1 MDISRS
7 QTRTIMIGGLPI
19 GGGSPISVQS
29 MTNVP
34 TTDIEAVCRQIDLL
48 ASRGAEIVRVA
59 VPDRESAVAL
69 RSIIERSPVPVVSDI
84 HFDPELALMALEAGT
99 DKLRLNPGNIR
110 RKSDIRRISEKALE
124 LQIPIR
130 IGVNSGSLPGDLRDK
145 YGGVNRDSMWATAQ
159 RHLILLEETGFKNIV
174 LSLKSSDPMLTVEVN
189 RLASA
194 ECDYPLHLGVTEA
207 GPQLTGSVR
216 SAVALSVLLAEGIG
230 DTLRVSLSGSPEKE
244 PVVGWEILSSLDI
257 RRRFPRVV
265 SCPTCARSRIDVAGI
280 AESVQESIEGKTGN
294 ITIAVMGCEVNG
306 PGEARDA
313 DIALIGTPSG
323 IQLFIDG
330 TITDGI
336 PDSDIEGYLDGIV
349 DSYIR
354 KTEHTR
360 EDKSGV

>member
-1 MDISRS
+1 MSISISRA
-7 QTRTIMIGGLPI
+7 QTREVIVGGLSI
-19 GGGSPISVQS
+19 GGGAPISVQS
-29 MTNVP
+29 MTNAP
-34 TTDIEAVCRQIDLL
+34 TTDIEAVCSQINLL

-59 VPDRESAVAL
+59 VPDRESAAAL

-84 HFDPELALMALEAGT
+84 HFDPELAILALEAGT

-110 RKSDIRRISEKALE
+110 RRSDIWKISEKASE
-124 LQIPIR
+124 RQVPIR
-130 IGVNSGSLPGDLRDK
+130 IGVNSGSIPGDLRDK
-145 YGGVNRDSMWATAQ
+145 YGGVNKDSMWAAAR
-159 RHLILLEETGFKNIV
+159 RHLILFEETGFQNIV

-216 SAVALSVLLAEGIG
+216 SAVALSILLAEGIG
-230 DTLRVSLSGSPEKE
+230 DTLRVSLSGSPQKE

-257 RRRFPRVV
+257 RRRFPRVI
-265 SCPTCARSRIDVAGI
+265 SCPTCARTRIDVAEL
-280 AESVQESIEGKTGN
+280 AESVQESIQGVKGN

-330 TITDGI
+330 KNTGEV
-336 PDSDIEGYLDGIV
+336 PDSDIQGYLEGIV

-354 KTEHTR
+354 KSERTA
-360 EDKSGV
+360 GG

>member
-1 MDISRS
+1 MGISISRS
-7 QTRTIMIGGLPI
+7 RTRKVLAGGLPI
-19 GGGSPISVQS
+19 GGGAPISVQS

-34 TTDIEAVCRQIDLL
+34 TTDVEAVCSQINML
-48 ASRGAEIVRVA
+48 AARGTEIVRVA
-59 VPDRESAVAL
+59 VPDRESADAL

-84 HFDPELALMALEAGT
+84 HFDPELAILALEAGT

-110 RKSDIRRISEKALE
+110 RRSDIWKICEKASE
-124 LQIPIR
+124 LQVPIR
-130 IGVNSGSLPGDLRDK
+130 IGVNSGSIPGDLRDK
-145 YGGVNRDSMWATAQ
+145 YGGVNRDSMWAAAQ
-159 RHLILLEETGFKNIV
+159 RHLVFFEETGFKDIV

-230 DTLRVSLSGSPEKE
+230 DTIRVSLSGSPEKE

-257 RRRFPRVV
+257 RRRFPRVI
-265 SCPTCARSRIDVAGI
+265 SCPTCARTRIDVAEL
-280 AESVQESIEGKTGN
+280 AESVQESLEGKVGN

-306 PGEARDA
+306 PGEAREA
-313 DIALIGTPSG
+313 NIALIGTPSG

-330 TITDGI
+330 KNTGGI
-336 PDSDIEGYLDGIV
+336 PGSDIQGYLDGIV

-354 KTEHTR
+354 KSEKTA
-360 EDKSGV
+360 GG

>member
-1 MDISRS
+1 MGISISRS
-7 QTRTIMIGGLPI
+7 HTRKVMVGGLPI
-19 GGGSPISVQS
+19 GGSSPVSVQS

-34 TTDIEAVCRQIDLL
+34 TTDIEAVCSQINMLAAHGALL
-48 ASRGAEIVRVA
+48 VRVA
-59 VPDRESAVAL
+59 VPDRESAAAL
-69 RSIIERSPVPVVSDI
+69 RSIIEKSPVPVVSDI
-84 HFDPELALMALEAGT
+84 HFDPELAIMALEAGT

-110 RKSDIRRISEKALE
+110 RKADIWRISEKALE
-124 LQIPIR
+124 LQVPIR

-159 RHLILLEETGFKNIV
+159 RHLALLEETGFKNIV

-230 DTLRVSLSGSPEKE
+230 DTIRVSLSGSPEKE

-257 RRRFPRVV
+257 RRRFPKVI
-265 SCPTCARSRIDVAGI
+265 SCPTCARARIDVAGI
-280 AESVQESIEGKTGN
+280 AESVQESIEGKIGN

-313 DIALIGTPSG
+313 DVAIIGTPSG
-323 IQLFIDG
+323 IQFFIDG
-330 TITDGI
+330 KNTGGM
-336 PDSDIEGYLDGIV
+336 PGSDMQRYLDEIV
-349 DSYIR
+349 DSCIR
-354 KTEHTR
+354 ESETKA
-360 EDKSGV
+360 GG

>member
-1 MDISRS
+1 MV
-7 QTRTIMIGGLPI
+7 GELLI

-34 TTDIEAVCRQIDLL
+34 TTDIKAVCRQIDLL

-59 VPDRESAVAL
+59 IPDRESAVAL

-145 YGGVNRDSMWATAQ
+145 YGGVNRDSMWAAAK
-159 RHLILLEETGFKNIV
+159 RHLILLEETGFRSIV
-174 LSLKSSDPMLTVEVN
+174 LSLKSSDPILTIDVN

-216 SAVALSVLLAEGIG
+216 SAVALSVLLSEGIG
-230 DTLRVSLSGSPEKE
+230 DTIRVSLSGSPEKE

-257 RRRFPRVV
+257 RRRFPRVI
-265 SCPTCARSRIDVAGI
+265 SCPTCARARIDVAGI

-294 ITIAVMGCEVNG
+294 VTIAVMGCEVNG

-313 DIALIGTPSG
+313 DVALIGTPSG

-330 TITDGI
+330 KNTGGI
-336 PDSDIEGYLDGIV
+336 PDSNILVYLDKII

-354 KTEHTR
+354 KSEKTA
-360 EDKSGV
+360 GG

>member
-1 MDISRS
+1 
-7 QTRTIMIGGLPI
+7 
-19 GGGSPISVQS
+19 

-34 TTDIEAVCRQIDLL
+34 TTDIEAVCSQINQL

-59 VPDRESAVAL
+59 VPDRESAFAL
-69 RSIIERSPVPVVSDI
+69 RNIIERSPVPLVSDI
-84 HFDPELALMALEAGT
+84 HFDPELAILALEAGT

-110 RKSDIRRISEKALE
+110 RRSDIWKISEKALE
-124 LQIPIR
+124 LQVPIR
-130 IGVNSGSLPGDLRDK
+130 IGVNSGSIPGDLRDK
-145 YGGVNRDSMWATAQ
+145 YGGVNKDSMWAAAK
-159 RHLILLEETGFKNIV
+159 RHLILFEETGFQDIV

-207 GPQLTGSVR
+207 GPRLTGSVR
-216 SAVALSVLLAEGIG
+216 SAVALSILLAEGIG
-230 DTLRVSLSGSPEKE
+230 DTLRISLSGSPAKE
-244 PVVGWEILSSLDI
+244 PVVGWEILSSLNI
-257 RRRFPRVV
+257 RRRFPRVI
-265 SCPTCARSRIDVAGI
+265 SCPTCARARIDVATI
-280 AESVQESIEGKTGN
+280 AESVQDSIEGVKGN

-330 TITDGI
+330 INTDEI
-336 PDSDIEGYLDGIV
+336 PDSDIQGYLDGIV

-354 KTEHTR
+354 KLERTA
-360 EDKSGV
+360 GG

>member
-1 MDISRS
+1 MSIRRS
-7 QTRTIMIGGLPI
+7 HTRQVSVGGLPI

-34 TTDIEAVCRQIDLL
+34 TTDIEAVCSQINML

-69 RSIIERSPVPVVSDI
+69 RSIIKKSPVPVVSDI
-84 HFDPELALMALEAGT
+84 HFNPELAIMALEAGT
-99 DKLRLNPGNIR
+99 DKLRINPGNIR
-110 RKSDIRRISEKALE
+110 QRSDIWRISEKALE
-124 LQIPIR
+124 QHVPIR

-145 YGGVNRDSMWATAQ
+145 YGGVNKDSMWAAAH
-159 RHLILLEETGFKNIV
+159 RHLVLFEETGFRNIV

-194 ECDYPLHLGVTEA
+194 ECDYPIHLGVTEA
-207 GPQLTGSVR
+207 GPRLTGSVR
-216 SAVALSVLLAEGIG
+216 SAVALSILLAEGIG
-230 DTLRVSLSGSPEKE
+230 DTIRVSLSGSPEKE
-244 PVVGWEILSSLDI
+244 PVVGWEILSSLNI
-257 RRRFPRVV
+257 RRRFPRVI
-265 SCPTCARSRIDVAGI
+265 SCPTCARARIDVAGI
-280 AESVQESIEGKTGN
+280 AESVQDSIEGKTGN

-330 TITDGI
+330 KNTGGI
-336 PDSDIEGYLDGIV
+336 PGSDIQGYLGGIV

-354 KTEHTR
+354 K
-360 EDKSGV
+360 SGKTAGG

>member
-1 MDISRS
+1 MSISISRV
-7 QTRTIMIGGLPI
+7 QTREVIVGGLSI
-19 GGGSPISVQS
+19 GGGAPISVQS
-29 MTNVP
+29 MTNAP
-34 TTDIEAVCRQIDLL
+34 TTDIEAVCSQINLL

-59 VPDRESAVAL
+59 VPDRESAAAL

-84 HFDPELALMALEAGT
+84 HFDPELAILALEAGT

-110 RKSDIRRISEKALE
+110 RRSDIWKISEKASE
-124 LQIPIR
+124 RQVPIR
-130 IGVNSGSLPGDLRDK
+130 IGVNSGSIPGDLRDK
-145 YGGVNRDSMWATAQ
+145 YGGVNRDSMWAAAR
-159 RHLILLEETGFKNIV
+159 RHLVLFEETGFQNIV

-230 DTLRVSLSGSPEKE
+230 DTLRVSLSGSPQKE

-257 RRRFPRVV
+257 RRRFPRVI
-265 SCPTCARSRIDVAGI
+265 SCPTCARTRIDVAEL
-280 AESVQESIEGKTGN
+280 AESVQESIQGVKGN

-330 TITDGI
+330 KNTGEV
-336 PDSDIEGYLDGIV
+336 PDSDIQGYLEGIV

-354 KTEHTR
+354 KSERTA
-360 EDKSGV
+360 GG

>member
-1 MDISRS
+1 MGISISRS
-7 QTRTIMIGGLPI
+7 HTRKVMVGGLPI
-19 GGGSPISVQS
+19 GGGSPVSVQS

-34 TTDIEAVCRQIDLL
+34 TTDIEAVCSQINMLAAHGALL
-48 ASRGAEIVRVA
+48 VRVA
-59 VPDRESAVAL
+59 VPDRESAAAL
-69 RSIIERSPVPVVSDI
+69 RSIIEKSPVPVVSDI
-84 HFDPELALMALEAGT
+84 HFDPELAIMALEAGT

-110 RKSDIRRISEKALE
+110 RKADIWRISEKALE
-124 LQIPIR
+124 LQVPIR

-159 RHLILLEETGFKNIV
+159 RHLALLEETGFKNII

-230 DTLRVSLSGSPEKE
+230 DTIRVSLSGSPEKE

-257 RRRFPRVV
+257 RRRFPKVI
-265 SCPTCARSRIDVAGI
+265 SCPTCARARIDVAGI
-280 AESVQESIEGKTGN
+280 AESVQESIEGKIGN

-313 DIALIGTPSG
+313 DVAIIGTPSG
-323 IQLFIDG
+323 IQFFIDG
-330 TITDGI
+330 KNTGGM
-336 PDSDIEGYLDGIV
+336 PASDMQRYLDEIV
-349 DSYIR
+349 DSCIR
-354 KTEHTR
+354 ESETEA
-360 EDKSGV
+360 GG

>member
-1 MDISRS
+1 MGISISRS
-7 QTRTIMIGGLPI
+7 HTRQVIAGGLPI
-19 GGGSPISVQS
+19 GGGAPISVQS

-34 TTDIEAVCRQIDLL
+34 TTDIEAVCNQINML

-59 VPDRESAVAL
+59 VPDRESAAAL
-69 RSIIERSPVPVVSDI
+69 QSIIERSPVPVVSDI
-84 HFDPELALMALEAGT
+84 HFDPELAILALDAGT
-99 DKLRLNPGNIR
+99 NKLRLNPGNIR
-110 RKSDIRRISEKALE
+110 RRTDIWRISEKASE
-124 LQIPIR
+124 EQVPIR
-130 IGVNSGSLPGDLRDK
+130 IGVNSGSIPGDLRDK
-145 YGGVNRDSMWATAQ
+145 YGGVNRDSMWAAAQ
-159 RHLILLEETGFKNIV
+159 RHLVLFEETGFQDII
-174 LSLKSSDPMLTVEVN
+174 LSLKSSDPKLTVEVN

-257 RRRFPRVV
+257 RYRFPKVI
-265 SCPTCARSRIDVAGI
+265 SCPTCARARIDVAGI
-280 AESVQESIEGKTGN
+280 AESIQESIEGKTGN
-294 ITIAVMGCEVNG
+294 ITIAIKGGEVNG

-330 TITDGI
+330 KTTGGI
-336 PDSDIEGYLDGIV
+336 PDFDIQGYLDGIV

-354 KTEHTR
+354 RT
-360 EDKSGV
+360 GNNAGG

>member
-1 MDISRS
+1 MGISISRS
-7 QTRTIMIGGLPI
+7 HTRMVLAGGLPI
-19 GGGSPISVQS
+19 GGGAPISVQS

-34 TTDIEAVCRQIDLL
+34 TTDIEAVCNQINML
-48 ASRGAEIVRVA
+48 ANRGTEIIRVA
-59 VPDRESAVAL
+59 VPDKESAIAL

-84 HFDPELALMALEAGT
+84 HFDPELAIMALEAGT

-110 RKSDIRRISEKALE
+110 QRSDIWRISEKASE
-124 LQIPIR
+124 LQVPIR

-159 RHLILLEETGFKNIV
+159 RHLALLEETGFQDIV

-189 RLASA
+189 RLASG

-207 GPQLTGSVR
+207 GPRLTGSVR

-230 DTLRVSLSGSPEKE
+230 DTIRVSLSGSPEKE

-257 RRRFPRVV
+257 RHRFPRVI
-265 SCPTCARSRIDVAGI
+265 SCPTCARARIDVAGI

-313 DIALIGTPSG
+313 DVALIGTPSG
-323 IQLFIDG
+323 IQIFIDG
-330 TITDGI
+330 KNTGGI
-336 PDSDIEGYLDGIV
+336 PGSDIQGYLDGII

-354 KTEHTR
+354 ESEKTA
-360 EDKSGV
+360 GG

>member
-1 MDISRS
+1 MSISISRA
-7 QTRTIMIGGLPI
+7 QTREVIVGGLSI
-19 GGGSPISVQS
+19 GGGAPISVQS
-29 MTNVP
+29 MTNAP
-34 TTDIEAVCRQIDLL
+34 TTDIEAVCSQINLL
-48 ASRGAEIVRVA
+48 ASLGAEIVRVA
-59 VPDRESAVAL
+59 VPDRESAAAL

-84 HFDPELALMALEAGT
+84 HFDPELAILALEAGT

-110 RKSDIRRISEKALE
+110 RRSDIWKISEKASE
-124 LQIPIR
+124 RQVPIR
-130 IGVNSGSLPGDLRDK
+130 IGVNSGSIPGDLRDK
-145 YGGVNRDSMWATAQ
+145 YGGVNKDSMWAAAR
-159 RHLILLEETGFKNIV
+159 RHLILFEETGFQNIV

-216 SAVALSVLLAEGIG
+216 SAVALSILLAEGIG
-230 DTLRVSLSGSPEKE
+230 DTLRVSLSGSPQKE

-257 RRRFPRVV
+257 RRRFPRVI
-265 SCPTCARSRIDVAGI
+265 SCPTCARTRIDVAEL
-280 AESVQESIEGKTGN
+280 AESVQESIQGVKGN

-330 TITDGI
+330 NNTGEV
-336 PDSDIEGYLDGIV
+336 PDSDIQGYLEGIV

-354 KTEHTR
+354 KSERTA
-360 EDKSGV
+360 GG

>member
-1 MDISRS
+1 MSISISRA
-7 QTRTIMIGGLPI
+7 QTREVIVGGLSI
-19 GGGSPISVQS
+19 GGGAPISVQS

-34 TTDIEAVCRQIDLL
+34 TTDIEAVCSQISML

-59 VPDRESAVAL
+59 VPDRESAAAL

-84 HFDPELALMALEAGT
+84 HFDPELAILALEAGT

-110 RKSDIRRISEKALE
+110 RRSDIWKISEKASE
-124 LQIPIR
+124 RQVPIR
-130 IGVNSGSLPGDLRDK
+130 IGVNSGSIPGDLRDK
-145 YGGVNRDSMWATAQ
+145 YGGVNRDSMWAAAQ
-159 RHLILLEETGFKNIV
+159 RHLVLFEETGFGNIV

-230 DTLRVSLSGSPEKE
+230 DTLRVSLSGSPQKE

-257 RRRFPRVV
+257 RRRFPRVI
-265 SCPTCARSRIDVAGI
+265 SCPTCARTRIDVAEL
-280 AESVQESIEGKTGN
+280 AESVQESIEGVTGN

-313 DIALIGTPSG
+313 NIALIGTPSG

-330 TITDGI
+330 KNTGEV
-336 PDSDIEGYLDGIV
+336 PDSDIQGYLGGIV

-354 KTEHTR
+354 KSKRTA
-360 EDKSGV
+360 GG